1 MSKKPMEKYE
11 EQLSLQMDFGEA
23 FERFIGV
30 NTKDLENTPIDE
42 LDIDEIPKPFVK
54 WVGGKRRI
62 LKALHKLLPSDISE
76 YYEPFLGGGALF
88 FSKQNEIENAHLS
101 DVNIDLLLTYQVIK
115 KDSAK
120 LIELLEIHKENHND
134 EYYYKIRN
142 QHELSDPIEIAG
154 RFIYLNKTCFNGL
167 YRVNSKGE
175 FNVPVG
181 KYKNPAILDEDNI
194 EACRKALKKA
204 TIKLQSFN
212 EIKPNKGAFVYFDPP
227 YVPTSETAYFTQ
239 YSKDGFTEKDQ
250 IALRDFADELT
261 KKGVN
266 VMLSNSNMPFVQELY
281 KGYNK
286 HIVDVSRSV
295 NCKPNKRNS
304 VEELVI
310 TNYA

>member
-1 MSKKPMEKYE
+1 MENYD
-11 EQLSLQMDFGEA
+11 EQLSLDLDFGEA

-30 NTKDLENTPIDE
+30 NTKDLESTAIDE
-42 LDIDEIPKPFVK
+42 LDEIPKPFVK

-62 LKALHKLLPSDISE
+62 IKKLHELLPSDISD
-76 YYEPFLGGGALF
+76 YYEPFLGGGALY
-88 FSKQNEIENAHLS
+88 FSKFRQIQTAHLS
-101 DVNIDLLLTYQVIK
+101 DVNIDLLLCYQVIK
-115 KDSAK
+115 KDSDK
-120 LIELLEIHKENHND
+120 LIKLLTKHRENHSD
-134 EYYYKIRN
+134 SYYYKIRN
-142 QHELSDPIEIAG
+142 LHDLTNPVEIAG

-181 KYKNPAILDEDNI
+181 KYKNPAILDEENI
-194 EACRKALKKA
+194 KACKKALANA
-204 TIKLQSFN
+204 TIKFQSYA
-212 EIKPNKGAFVYFDPP
+212 EIKPLKGSFVYFDPP

-239 YSKDGFTEKDQ
+239 YSIDGFSEKDQ
-250 IALRDFADELT
+250 VKLRDFADKLT
-261 KKGVN
+261 KQGVN

-281 KGYNK
+281 KSYNK